1 MSNTAETRRTNQSDE
16 PDLDEAKRFLR
27 CLDPE
32 ARSFTFQTFDDYEPK
47 DSRLARTLR
56 GTLAEHADTL
66 CDLNRRGAGVCV
78 AVNINDGRGRARPNI
93 TSVRALFLD
102 LDGAPLDPVHKC
114 PLRPH
119 IQVETSPGRFHFY
132 WLVSDFDLANYENTQ
147 RAVAKRFDGDP
158 AVALLTVCAR
168 LPGFFHNKKQPF
180 LVHFRSWGAH
190 EAHSA
195 SEVLAEFPAVI
206 RPHKPS
212 RSGPIVLQEGVPTAA
227 AEAFV
232 QREFVQGGHRC
243 LHFYRGTFYCWC
255 GTHYTARE
263 DDAIRAGLYAF
274 LDKARTT
281 KDEQLVPFNPTSTK
295 VNQIFD
301 ALKMGVYLDGNLE
314 VPFLVPG
321 QTKLP
326 ADLPLR
332 KFIACRNGLLNID
345 TAELLRHTP
354 AVFNVAA
361 LDYEYDLNAP
371 RPARWLRFL
380 KELWPDDED
389 ARATLQEI
397 AGLLLTADT
406 SFQKIFLL
414 VGPPRSGKGTIGQVL
429 GWLVGR
435 SNVTHPTMASLTTQF
450 GLWPLIDKCLAIIPD
465 ARLGRGSQRAIEHLL
480 SVSGEDPLTIDRKN
494 KEHWTGRLPTRLLI
508 MTNELPRFPD
518 ASRALPSRFI
528 ILTLKHSFLNREQ
541 LNLKD
546 ELRSEL
552 AGIFNWALVGLKRLY
567 KYGYFQ
573 NPKSSLE
580 AMRQLEDLASPVTA
594 FVHDRCVVSLKYC
607 VLAADLFNEFKGW
620 SEEQGMRLVDQ
631 NVFGR
636 HLVAAFP
643 QVRARHSGNK
653 RYYDGIDLRGQRDD
667 D

>member
-1 MSNTAETRRTNQSDE
+1 MRNKNLVAGNIAETSRKVE

-32 ARSFTFQTFDDYEPK
+32 ARRFTFQTFDDCEPK
-47 DSRLARTLR
+47 DSRLARIFH

-66 CDLNRRGAGVCV
+66 CNLNRRGAGVCV
-78 AVNINDGRGRARPNI
+78 AVNITDGSGRARPNI

-102 LDGAPLDPVHKC
+102 LDGAPPEPVREC

-180 LVHFRSWGAH
+180 LVHFRPWSVH

-195 SEVLAEFPAVI
+195 SEVLAEFPAVA
-206 RPHKPS
+206 RPHRPS
-212 RSGPIVLQEGVPTAA
+212 RSGRIVLPEGVPTAA
-227 AEAFV
+227 ADVFV
-232 QREFVQGGHRC
+232 QHEFVQGGHRC
-243 LHFYRGTFYCWC
+243 LHFYRGSFYRWY
-255 GTHYTARE
+255 GTHYTTVE
-263 DDAIRAGLYAF
+263 DNAIRASLYAF
-274 LDKARTT
+274 LGQAHTIE
-281 KDEQLVPFNPTSTK
+281 DEQLVPFNPTTTK
-295 VNQIFD
+295 VNQILD
-301 ALKMGVYLDGNLE
+301 ALKMGVYLDCDLE

-321 QTKLP
+321 QTELP
-326 ADLPLR
+326 TDLPLR
-332 KFIACRNGLLNID
+332 KFIACSNGLLNID
-345 TAELLRHTP
+345 TGELLRHTP
-354 AVFNVAA
+354 AVFNVNA
-361 LDYEYDLNAP
+361 LDYKYDPDAP
-371 RPARWLRFL
+371 RPARWLRFV
-380 KELWPDDED
+380 KELWPDDEE

-414 VGPPRSGKGTIGQVL
+414 VGPPRSGKGTIGHVFE
-429 GWLVGR
+429 WLVGR
-435 SNVTHPTMASLTTQF
+435 SNVAHPTMANLTTQF

-518 ASRALPSRFI
+518 ASRALPSRFV
-528 ILTLKHSFLNREQ
+528 ILTLKHSFLHREQ

-552 AGIFNWALVGLKRLY
+552 AGIFNWALVGLKRLRE
-567 KYGYFQ
+567 YGCFE

-594 FVHDRCVVSLKYC
+594 FVRDCCVVDQKYR
-607 VLAADLFNEFKGW
+607 VLARDLFNEFKAW
-620 SEEQGMRLVDQ
+620 SEEEGIQLVAQ
-631 NVFGR
+631 SVFGR
-636 HLVAAFP
+636 YLVAAFP
-643 QVRARHSGNK
+643 QVRAGHSGDT
-653 RYYDGIDLRGQRDD
+653 RYYDGIDLK
-667 D
+667 